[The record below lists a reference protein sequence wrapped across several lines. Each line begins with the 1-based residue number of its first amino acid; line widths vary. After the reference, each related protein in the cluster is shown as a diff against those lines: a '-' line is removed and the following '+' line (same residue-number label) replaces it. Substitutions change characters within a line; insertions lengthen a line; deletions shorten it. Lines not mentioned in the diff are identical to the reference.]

1 MSDLGSQL
9 RTAREAKGLS
19 LEQVFKATRIKL
31 SYLEA
36 LESNRND
43 ALPGLVQARGFVRT
57 YANYLGL
64 DGEILAS
71 ALDSGNLIMAL
82 PTSPAV
88 STPIEPAKP
97 IGPPIRTTPIDP
109 VATKPLAV
117 TSTSTI
123 AKPDRSSAP
132 TQSTAKL
139 RVPTL
144 SATSMA
150 RPGPSTRGIPTPL
163 LIVGAVMLFLIG
175 ALLIITALSSGPK
188 SALPP
193 ESATLDGTLVIN
205 SEVDPTRSIVLNTL
219 PMSLSLTAS
228 EHVWVRVTTDG
239 QTAFEGMLVPKATQS
254 WTAHD
259 QIIVETGNAAA
270 LTVTRDGQTTVLGN
284 RGQVVARAWGHGTVE
299 DMPIAAPDH
308 TSDLP
313 AAPTSIATTTI
324 KP

>member
-9 RTAREAKGLS
+9 RAARAAKGLS
-19 LEQVFKATRIKL
+19 LEQVFKATRIKI

-64 DGEILAS
+64 DGEALAS
-71 ALDSGNLIMAL
+71 ALDSGNMIMAL
-82 PTSPAV
+82 PTPPAAPT
-88 STPIEPAKP
+88 SIEPAQPIGSSIKP
-97 IGPPIRTTPIDP
+97 IESTAAKPI
-109 VATKPLAV
+109 A
-117 TSTSTI
+117 STSTT

-132 TQSTAKL
+132 AHSTAKL

-144 SATSMA
+144 SSASAA
-150 RPGPSTRGIPTPL
+150 RPAASTGGIPTPL
-163 LIVGAVMLFLIG
+163 LIVGAVVLFLIG

-193 ESATLDGTLVIN
+193 ASSALDSTLVIN
-205 SEVDPTRSIVLNTL
+205 SAADPTRSIALNAG
-219 PMSLSLTAS
+219 PMSLTLTAS
-228 EHVWVRVTTDG
+228 EHVWVRVTADG
-239 QTAFEGMLVPKATQS
+239 QTAFEGMLAPNATQS
-254 WTAHD
+254 WTAQD

-270 LTVTRDGQTTVLGN
+270 LTVTRNGQTSVLGD
-284 RGQVVARAWGHGTVE
+284 RGQVVARAWSHDSVE
-299 DMPIAAPDH
+299 DVPIAAPDH
-308 TSDLP
+308 SSDLP
-313 AAPTSIATTTI
+313 AQPTGIATTTI